1 MHCLDAR
8 QPVGSTLD
16 LAQPTRTCGVQV
28 VVTGSSRGL
37 GLELARH
44 FLQLG
49 DDVVLS
55 SRTAA
60 ALENAALK
68 LRRVRHRPGTLHP
81 PGTML

>member
-1 MHCLDAR
+1 M
-8 QPVGSTLD
+8 
-16 LAQPTRTCGVQV
+16 

-49 DDVVLS
+49 DDVVVC

-60 ALENAALK
+60 AVDDAAQK
-68 LRRVRHRPGTLHP
+68 LRRVSRSA
-81 PGTML
+81 